1 MRRNFMARR
10 RRYHPRSSLQ
20 YQPLYQW
27 ALDADGQPIH
37 ILEAGRSVTYFCP
50 VCGGKMIA
58 KLGDIKQHHFAHE
71 TQQYC
76 EPEAVAQAAASRW
89 IANHIQ
95 ACLREGRGIVVTWPC
110 PMCHQPHTVD
120 LLEGIT
126 QVRQKFTYHELE
138 LDVALLDAQNVV
150 HVALL
155 FSTPSPDTLAAYVR
169 EKIMVIVIDA
179 VRGHFSDMAALLAGA
194 QIYGGICT
202 TQQNAA
208 QRGVIADPAALRA
221 ALTDFVARPPYQ
233 IHGPLE
239 TYENL
244 THVFTWGEKKLWLPP
259 ILWQRAVGG
268 LLHTINPALH
278 VISQEWPQ
286 PDGSTIAL
294 YYVTAR
300 ATHAI
305 AVRRFLPGQ
314 PVYARL
320 DSAAFRS
327 DRLSA
332 ANIARSFAEL

>member
-1 MRRNFMARR
+1 MARR
-10 RRYHPRSSLQ
+10 RRHSSPVPPPH
-20 YQPLYQW
+20 QPLYLW

-37 ILEAGRSVTYFCP
+37 IFEAGRSEAYFCP

-89 IANHIQ
+89 IANHVQ
-95 ACLREGRGIVVTWPC
+95 ACLREGRGIMVTWPC
-110 PMCHQPHTVD
+110 PVCHLPHTLD
-120 LLEGIT
+120 LLKDIT
-126 QVRQKFTYHELE
+126 QVRQKVTYHDLE
-138 LDVALLDAQNVV
+138 SDVALLDAQNSVR
-150 HVALL
+150 VALL
-155 FSTPSPDTLAAYVR
+155 LSKPSPDTLAAYVR

-179 VRGHFSDMAALLAGA
+179 VRGHFSDVAALLAGA
-194 QIYGGICT
+194 QIYGGICL

-208 QRGVIADPAALRA
+208 RQGVVTDPAELRA
-221 ALTDFVARPPYQ
+221 ALIDSVARPPYQ
-233 IHGPLE
+233 VHGPLE

-244 THVFTWGEKKLWLPP
+244 THVVTLGEKKLWLPP

-278 VISQEWPQ
+278 IISQEWPQ

-300 ATHAI
+300 ATYAI

-332 ANIARSFAEL
+332 ASIARSFAEL

>member
-1 MRRNFMARR
+1 MARR
-10 RRYHPRSSLQ
+10 RRHSPPVPPL

-37 ILEAGRSVTYFCP
+37 ILEAGRSAVYFCP
-50 VCGGKMIA
+50 VCGGKMVA

-71 TQQYC
+71 ILQYC
-76 EPEAVAQAAASRW
+76 EPEAVIQAAASRW
-89 IANHIQ
+89 IANHVQ
-95 ACLREGRGIVVTWPC
+95 ACLHDGRGILVTWAC
-110 PMCHQPHTVD
+110 PVCHQPHTLN
-120 LLEGIT
+120 LLKDIT
-126 QVRQKFTYHELE
+126 QVQQKVAYHDLE
-138 LDVALLDAQNVV
+138 PDVALVDALGAVRM
-150 HVALL
+150 ALL
-155 FSTPSPDTLAAYVR
+155 LNKPSPDTLAAYVR

-179 VRGHFSDMAALLAGA
+179 LHGHFSDMAALLAGA
-194 QIYGGICT
+194 QVIGGICL
-202 TQQNAA
+202 TQRAAA
-208 QRGVIADPAALRA
+208 QQGVIADPAALRA
-221 ALTDFVARPPYQ
+221 ALADSVARPPYQ
-233 IHGPLE
+233 VNGPLE
-239 TYENL
+239 SYENL
-244 THVFTWGEKKLWLPP
+244 THVFTLGDKKLWLPP

-278 VISQEWPQ
+278 IISQEWPQ

-300 ATHAI
+300 ATYAI

-332 ANIARSFAEL
+332 AAIARSFAEL

>member
-1 MRRNFMARR
+1 MARR
-10 RRYHPRSSLQ
+10 RRYHPQTPLP

-27 ALDADGQPIH
+27 ALDADGQPVH
-37 ILEAGRSVTYFCP
+37 VLEAGHSAAYFCP

-58 KLGDIKQHHFAHE
+58 KLGDVKQHHFAHE

-76 EPEAVAQAAASRW
+76 APEDVAQAAASRW

-95 ACLREGRGIVVTWPC
+95 TYLREKRGIVVTWPC

-120 LLEGIT
+120 LLKNIT
-126 QVRQKFTYHELE
+126 QVQQPLTYHDLT

-150 HVALL
+150 RVALL
-155 FSTPSPDTLAAYVR
+155 FNKPSPDALAVYMR

-179 VRGHFSDMAALLAGA
+179 VLGRFSDMAALLAGS
-194 QIYGGICT
+194 QIYGGLCT

-208 QRGVIADPAALRA
+208 QRGVIADPAELRA
-221 ALTDFVARPPYQ
+221 ALTDLVARPPYQ

-239 TYENL
+239 AFEDL
-244 THVFTWGEKKLWLPP
+244 THIFTWGDKKLWLPP

-294 YYVTAR
+294 YYVTVR
-300 ATHAI
+300 ATYAI
-305 AVRRFLPGQ
+305 AVRRFPPGQ

-332 ANIARSFAEL
+332 ASIARSFAEL